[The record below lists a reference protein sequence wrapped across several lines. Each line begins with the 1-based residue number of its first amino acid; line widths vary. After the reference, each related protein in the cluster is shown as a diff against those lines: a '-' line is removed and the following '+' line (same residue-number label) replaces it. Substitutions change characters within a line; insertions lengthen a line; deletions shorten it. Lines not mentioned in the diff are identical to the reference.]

1 MAIVFRQGVAFVFM
15 LKKNT
20 EGFAMKS
27 RALPVAFAIVVALSM
42 VGCQQIPDHP
52 MVEQSRLDQ
61 LLPRPSHEELTT
73 IESPQQIFALPDQ
86 AIQSL
91 RGKLAIY
98 DSTQERSYAL
108 LNFIFKQ
115 NNDSMQYINGETLTA
130 AEALKR
136 GQANCLS
143 LTILA
148 YSLANSVGF
157 QTEFRD
163 VKIPEYWI
171 TRNGESFLNG
181 HVNLQVQ
188 AVYPEEKP
196 NIVYSAGSSYVI
208 DFERGA
214 GLGRLPYKVISQQEI
229 VALFYNNKAAETME
243 KGDYSKAMLY
253 LRAAGRTQ
261 PSLPDTWNNLAV
273 WYKRQGQLQ
282 LAEQAYLQSLQ
293 LDPNHSN
300 TMANLAILYSELGRA
315 DEAQQLERK
324 VERNR
329 EQNPYYFLMLGNEAV
344 SQQQFAEAQ
353 KFYQRSLTINDQ
365 IAETHFSLAK
375 VLLQQGRYDAAASHL
390 NKARALTGPGPE
402 RDVLQHKLD
411 LLHAVAHVD

>member
-1 MAIVFRQGVAFVFM
+1 MKFR
-15 LKKNT
+15 LK
-20 EGFAMKS
+20 
-27 RALPVAFAIVVALSM
+27 PIAFAIVVSLSG
-42 VGCQQIPDHP
+42 VGCQQVPDHP
-52 MVEQSRLDQ
+52 VVEQARIDQ
-61 LLPRPSHEELTT
+61 LLPQPSKEELAG
-73 IESPQQIFALPDQ
+73 IESPEQIFALPEQ
-86 AIQSL
+86 AIQAF

-108 LNFIFKQ
+108 LNFIFKE
-115 NNDSMQYINGETLTA
+115 NNDAMQYINGETLTA

-157 QTEFRD
+157 KTEFRD

-188 AVYPEEKP
+188 AIYPEEKP
-196 NIVYSAGSSYVI
+196 NIAYSAGSSYII
-208 DFERGA
+208 DFERGV
-214 GLGRLPYKVISQQEI
+214 GLGRLPYNVINKQDM

-243 KGDYSKAMLY
+243 AGDYQKAMLY
-253 LRAAGRTQ
+253 LRAAGRAQ
-261 PSLPDTWNNLAV
+261 PTLPDTWNNLAV
-273 WYKRQGQLQ
+273 WYKRQGQLP

-300 TMANLAILYSELGRA
+300 TMANLAILYNEQGKQAEAEL
-315 DEAQQLERK
+315 LERK

-375 VLLQQGRYDAAASHL
+375 LFLQQGRYDAAASHL
-390 NKARALTGPGPE
+390 NKARLLTSPGRE

-411 LLHAVAHVD
+411 LLHTVAHVD

>member
-1 MAIVFRQGVAFVFM
+1 M

-20 EGFAMKS
+20 EGVAMTS
-27 RALPVAFAIVVALSM
+27 RIQPLALAVLLALTV
-42 VGCQQIPDHP
+42 VGCQQIP
-52 MVEQSRLDQ
+52 EQTKIDPARIDL
-61 LLPRPSHEELTT
+61 LLPQPSVDELAS
-73 IESPQQIFALPDQ
+73 IESATQIFALPDE

-98 DSTQERSYAL
+98 DSTQERSYAIL
-108 LNFIFKQ
+108 KFIFKE
-115 NNDSMQYINGETLTA
+115 NNDAMKYINGETLTA
-130 AEALKR
+130 SEALKR

-157 QTEFRD
+157 KTEFRD

-188 AVYPEEKP
+188 AIYPEEKP
-196 NIVYSAGSSYVI
+196 NIVYAAGSTYVI
-208 DFERGA
+208 DFERGV
-214 GLGRLPYKVISQQEI
+214 GLGRLPYQAISQKDI
-229 VALFYNNKAAETME
+229 IALFYNNKAAETME
-243 KGDYSKAMLY
+243 KGDYQRAMLY
-253 LRAAGRTQ
+253 LKAAGRTQ
-261 PSLPDTWNNLAV
+261 PTLPDTWNNLAV
-273 WYKRQGQLQ
+273 WYKRQGQIT

-315 DEAQQLERK
+315 DEAAQLERK

-344 SQQQFAEAQ
+344 SQQQFDEAQ
-353 KFYQRSLTINDQ
+353 KYYQRSLLLNDQ

-375 VLLQQGRYDAAASHL
+375 LLLQQGRYDAAATHL
-390 NKARALTGPGPE
+390 NKARQLTGPGPE

-411 LLHAVAHVD
+411 LLHAVAHVN